1 MQPRSDPPHQT
12 EHDGSRMI
20 RAAAAAVGLGAVT
33 GGMLALAAK
42 GALTLDVGV
51 GRTVR
56 PLGPLVV
63 DIDAPRDLV
72 FEVLSAPYL
81 RKLPRALRRK
91 IDVLEQG
98 SDMVLAAH
106 FTPVAG
112 TVATTFETVRFEPP
126 ERINFRLVRGPVPH
140 VAEEFRLEELGER
153 TRFRYSGEL
162 GTDFWAL
169 GRLWGNVVAKQWE
182 AVVEES
188 VASVRT
194 ECERRAGR
202 A

>member
-1 MQPRSDPPHQT
+1 M
-12 EHDGSRMI
+12 
-20 RAAAAAVGLGAVT
+20 A
-33 GGMLALAAK
+33 GGVLALAAK

-56 PLGPLVV
+56 PLGPIVV
-63 DIDAPRDLV
+63 EIDAPRDVV
-72 FEVLSAPYL
+72 FDVLSAPYL
-81 RKLPRALRRK
+81 RKLPRALRTK
-91 IDVLEQG
+91 LDVVERG
-98 SDMVLAAH
+98 ADMVLAAH

-112 TVATTFETVRFEPP
+112 TVATTLETVRFEPP
-126 ERINFRLVRGPVPH
+126 ERISFRLVRGPVPH
-140 VAEEFRLEELGER
+140 VAEEFRLEGLGER

-169 GRLWGNVVAKQWE
+169 GRLWGNIVAKRWE

-194 ECERRAGR
+194 ECERRARR